1 MTKLRLP
8 IGIQTFRKIREGRE
22 YYYVDKTPWIVALI
36 DQGSHFLLSRPRRF
50 GKSLFLDTLKELFEG
65 NEELFKGL
73 HIHNLWDWSERW
85 PVLRLSFEGGDFK
98 EPGHL
103 HANLMAQLDSA
114 ARSAGVA
121 AEYNTGPER
130 FARLLETLS
139 RASGR
144 RVVVLVDE
152 YDKPILDALQSPEVA
167 QANGAYLRGL
177 YGVVKDRQK
186 HIRFSFLT
194 GVSKFSMANQFSG
207 LNSLRDVS
215 LDPRHAAICGFTES
229 DLDEVFAAELPGLNR
244 HRVRD
249 WYNGYS
255 WRGEEKI
262 YNPFDVLLLFD
273 SREFKAHWFETGS
286 QKFLLDTLKERG
298 LAGPDLARM
307 TGTDELLSRFD
318 LDDMAPEALLFQT
331 GYLTILEERR
341 LGGKK
346 FYRLGYPNRAVR
358 QSLNEHL
365 LTAMAGAASR
375 KGDRDIRLHELLEG
389 NDLAGLE
396 EIFRSFFA
404 SIPHEWHVK
413 NEIARYEDHYASVL
427 YSWFA
432 ALDLDVVA
440 EESSGRGR
448 LDMTVRFADRVYLI
462 QFNVIESSTE
472 GAALARLKD
481 GGYARKHLGLGK
493 PVYLIGV
500 EFSARTR
507 NLTGFEVAPA

>member
-307 TGTDELLSRFD
+307 TGTDELL
-318 LDDMAPEALLFQT
+318 LAV
-331 GYLTILEERR
+331 R
-341 LGGKK
+341 LGRHGPGGSAVPDWLSHDSRGATPRRKEVLPP
-346 FYRLGYPNRAVR
+346 RLSESRGQTESGMNI
-358 QSLNEHL
+358 L
-365 LTAMAGAASR
+365 LTAMGRCCFPKGRSRHPRTSRAAR
-375 KGDRDIRLHELLEG
+375 RGTTW
-389 NDLAGLE
+389 
-396 EIFRSFFA
+396 
-404 SIPHEWHVK
+404 P
-413 NEIARYEDHYASVL
+413 VL
-427 YSWFA
+427 RR
-432 ALDLDVVA
+432 
-440 EESSGRGR
+440 SSGR
-448 LDMTVRFADRVYLI
+448 
-462 QFNVIESSTE
+462 SS
-472 GAALARLKD
+472 
-481 GGYARKHLGLGK
+481 
-493 PVYLIGV
+493 
-500 EFSARTR
+500 
-507 NLTGFEVAPA
+507 PAFPTSGT